1 MCTAPSLQPA
11 KILPAVEADASTA
24 TAVASVT
31 LDGLTET
38 AAAAALAAEAM
49 ASDQD
54 FFGAAERLADVTE
67 GTEKQD
73 MAPTPPANI
82 LGIHWVQ
89 LRPRDINIFF
99 SFADTKHR

>member
-24 TAVASVT
+24 TAVASTT
-31 LDGLTET
+31 LDGLAET
-38 AAAAALAAEAM
+38 AAAAVALAGAEAGVM
-49 ASDQD
+49 ASDHD
-54 FFGAAERLADVTE
+54 FFGAAERLADVAE

-82 LGIHWVQ
+82 LGIYFGTT
-89 LRPRDINIFF
+89 LTE
-99 SFADTKHR
+99 AGEY